1 MTCSAMSRASLTRSV
16 SLCFPDMKAA
26 AAPDQHHGNPFHVPR
41 LAVLFSLGTVT
52 GPHSADTI
60 KDVPFIIDH
69 LRVVE
74 FQWRMSAV
82 GEVHDEGG
90 RRA

>member
-1 MTCSAMSRASLTRSV
+1 
-16 SLCFPDMKAA
+16 MKAAVAAA
-26 AAPDQHHGNPFHVPR
+26 AAPDQHHGNPYTYHVF
-41 LAVLFSLGTVT
+41 AVLFSLGTVT

-60 KDVPFIIDH
+60 KDVPFITGH

-82 GEVHDEGG
+82 GEVRDESGAELDEGA
-90 RRA
+90 RYTRKT